1 MSHNAVRR
9 LELTITPADAG
20 VRVELLL
27 RRKFGLSGTVIR
39 RIKWLED
46 GILLDGARVCRGWDK
61 SCPSACLTRSGAA
74 AWSPPRGNW
83 ISAMR
88 TEISSC

>member
-39 RIKWLED
+39 RIKRTASCWT
-46 GILLDGARVCRGWDK
+46 GRG
-61 SCPSACLTRSGAA
+61 
-74 AWSPPRGNW
+74 
-83 ISAMR
+83 
-88 TEISSC
+88 